1 MASCTAHAAVT
12 SELLRLS
19 HLPQCQL
26 VDYPADLVARLR
38 RMREAHGYSRI
49 RMLVHIE
56 RCERARGLVAYAS
69 ISIPP
74 EGDIWGESVTAYACY
89 SGHELL
95 AIRIPGSDVWQLP
108 TAYQAQAWAD
118 GRITIGAQL

>member
-1 MASCTAHAAVT
+1 MT

-19 HLPQCQL
+19 HLPPCQL
-26 VDYPADLVARLR
+26 VDYPADLVARLQ
-38 RMREAHGYSRI
+38 RMREAHGYSRM
-49 RMLVHIE
+49 RMMLVHIE

-95 AIRIPGSDVWQLP
+95 AIRIPGSAAWQLP

-118 GRITIGAQL
+118 GRITIGAELRALPE

>member
-1 MASCTAHAAVT
+1 MTD
-12 SELLRLS
+12 ELLRLS
-19 HLPQCQL
+19 HLPSCQL

-38 RMREAHGYSRI
+38 RMREAAHGYPRI

-56 RCERARGLVAYAS
+56 RCERARGLVVCARV
-69 ISIPP
+69 SIPP
-74 EGDIWGESVTAYACY
+74 EGDVWGESVTADARY

-95 AIRIPGSDVWQLP
+95 GIRIPGSDAWQLP

>member
-1 MASCTAHAAVT
+1 MSAAVT

-19 HLPQCQL
+19 RLPGEQL
-26 VDYPADLVARLR
+26 TGYPPDLVERLLRARHERGYTLARL
-38 RMREAHGYSRI
+38 
-49 RMLVHIE
+49 LVHLE
-56 RCERARGLVAYAS
+56 RCERARGLVVCAS
-69 ISIPP
+69 VSIPP
-74 EGDIWGESVTAYACY
+74 EGDVWGESVTADARY

-108 TAYQAQAWAD
+108 TAYQARAWAD

>member
-1 MASCTAHAAVT
+1 MK
-12 SELLRLS
+12 
-19 HLPQCQL
+19 

-38 RMREAHGYSRI
+38 RMREAHGYSRTD
-49 RMLVHIE
+49 
-56 RCERARGLVAYAS
+56 AR
-69 ISIPP
+69 
-74 EGDIWGESVTAYACY
+74 Y

>member
-1 MASCTAHAAVT
+1 MT

-38 RMREAHGYSRI
+38 RMREAHEYSRV

-56 RCERARGLVAYAS
+56 RCERARGLVVCAS
-69 ISIPP
+69 VSIPP
-74 EGDIWGESVTAYACY
+74 EGDVWGASVTADARY

-95 AIRIPGSDVWQLP
+95 AIRIPGSAAWQLP